1 MEERLQ
7 KIIAR
12 AGIASRRHAEQLIA
26 SGFVSVNGQIVT
38 EMGTKADETRDHIK
52 VNGKLLR
59 PRDAEAPRT
68 YVLLHKP
75 PEVVATMSDPE
86 GRQSL
91 MEYLHG
97 VRERVFPVGRLEYHA
112 SGLVLLTND
121 GELANRLMRAHG
133 IEQTYQLKLKTL
145 LTFAEIAEIG
155 RATGA
160 RIERRHGNA
169 PWYEVRVTN
178 ASSDALRNRLFQ
190 SGHPV
195 EKLKRVRLANL
206 ELDGLAPGEYRELT
220 AQEVM
225 GLKKAAAAA
234 EAAADARRLGAGS
247 GAAARERRAKRA
259 RQAKRFRRVSEPRSL
274 GAEAP
279 ATHLV
284 SISELK
290 LRPPKLAGGERGGRG
305 RVGRKRVRRERPKGN
320 R

>member
-12 AGIASRRHAEQLIA
+12 AGIASRRHAEELIA
-26 SGFVSVNGQIVT
+26 SGFVTVNGQIVT
-38 EMGTKADETRDHIK
+38 EMGTKADESRDHIK

-86 GRQSL
+86 GRASL
-91 MEYLHG
+91 RDFLHG
-97 VRERVFPVGRLEYHA
+97 VAERVFPVGRLEYHS

-121 GELANRLMRAHG
+121 GDLANRMLQAHSLRQSY
-133 IEQTYQLKLKTL
+133 ELKLKSL
-145 LTFAEIAEIG
+145 LTFAEIAELG

-169 PWYEVRVTN
+169 PWYQVTVTN
-178 ASSDALRNRLFQ
+178 AASDALRNRLFQ

-195 EKLKRVRLANL
+195 EKMKRVGLANL
-206 ELDGLAPGEYRELT
+206 ELGALPPGKYRALTGEEVSGLARATRG
-220 AQEVM
+220 AQ
-225 GLKKAAAAA
+225 AAAGAGRSSRSSRGGDGGRRRLRERA
-234 EAAADARRLGAGS
+234 RIGGSNAGARR
-247 GAAARERRAKRA
+247 
-259 RQAKRFRRVSEPRSL
+259 
-274 GAEAP
+274 
-279 ATHLV
+279 
-284 SISELK
+284 
-290 LRPPKLAGGERGGRG
+290 
-305 RVGRKRVRRERPKGN
+305 RPKGT